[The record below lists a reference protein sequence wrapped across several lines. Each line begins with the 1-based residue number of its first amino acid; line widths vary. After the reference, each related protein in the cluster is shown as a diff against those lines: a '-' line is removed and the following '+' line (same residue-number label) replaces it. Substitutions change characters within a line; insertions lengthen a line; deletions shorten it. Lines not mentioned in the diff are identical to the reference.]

1 MLSLMLCSCS
11 VILLQ
16 NHNVSPKNSFTV
28 NLLCML
34 GGLAVSAVMFLPSVI
49 LKKTR
54 DTDFLTVS
62 AQSTPKL
69 KIPLAAVYA
78 LYFVYAAE
86 YFLLPYTPTLFFFF
100 FTPRSVRA

>member
-34 GGLAVSAVMFLPSVI
+34 GGLAVSAVMFYMGRKPTPAPDAEI
-49 LKKTR
+49 TNA
-54 DTDFLTVS
+54 VS
-62 AQSTPKL
+62 AVIS
-69 KIPLAAVYA
+69 A
-78 LYFVYAAE
+78 
-86 YFLLPYTPTLFFFF
+86 F
-100 FTPRSVRA
+100 FTF